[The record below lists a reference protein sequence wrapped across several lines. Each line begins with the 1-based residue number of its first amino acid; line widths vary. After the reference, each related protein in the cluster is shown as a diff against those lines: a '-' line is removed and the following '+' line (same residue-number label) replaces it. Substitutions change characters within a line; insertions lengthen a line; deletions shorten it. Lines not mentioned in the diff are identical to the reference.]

1 MTNLTKLTKSEPK
14 FVKMVN
20 LVMQKITCRIVSDA
34 MNNEKNAWHSWHSWQ
49 SLKESV
55 PRVSRV
61 PSKKLH
67 ETVEIVETVV
77 MFTN

>member
-34 MNNEKNAWHSWHSWQ
+34 MNNEKKCMAQ
-49 SLKESV
+49 LAKLAKFEGKCAKSV
-55 PRVSRV
+55 KSA
-61 PSKKLH
+61 KQKI
-67 ETVEIVETVV
+67 T
-77 MFTN
+77 